1 MVEGVAADGGTA
13 AITVLTAVTI
23 ALNIAAT
30 SFARLVGSI
39 FVVPLSLLASL
50 AIGDASPDSLSF
62 AALFPLAMLG

>member
-1 MVEGVAADGGTA
+1 MVEGVTSDGGTA
-13 AITVLTAVTI
+13 AITVLMAVTI

-39 FVVPLSLLASL
+39 FVVPSSL

-62 AALFPLAMLG
+62 AALLSLAMLG